1 MSKNKLLITFFIILG
16 ILTRLIP
23 HPPNFTAIGAIAVF
37 GGAYISDK
45 KLSFI
50 IPTIIMLISDLLLGY
65 EIQLSVYVS
74 FILMVGCGFLLKK
87 NIKTKNIISIAFLSS
102 IIFFIITNF
111 QVFLTSNMYSNDI
124 NGLFQ
129 CYLLAIPFFTN
140 TLLGNIFYSLLIF
153 HAFDYVKSQLLV
165 LN

>member
-74 FILMVGCGFLLKK
+74 FIC
-87 NIKTKNIISIAFLSS
+87 A
-102 IIFFIITNF
+102 
-111 QVFLTSNMYSNDI
+111 
-124 NGLFQ
+124 
-129 CYLLAIPFFTN
+129 YLLLFVRLFFVIHR
-140 TLLGNIFYSLLIF
+140 LFF
-153 HAFDYVKSQLLV
+153 A
-165 LN
+165 